1 MKSAPVTFIRLPA
14 ISVRRTPKRFTA
26 IATTGPGSPDM
37 MM

>member
-1 MKSAPVTFIRLPA
+1 MKAAPATFMRLPA
-14 ISVRRTPKRFTA
+14 TSVRRTPKRLTA